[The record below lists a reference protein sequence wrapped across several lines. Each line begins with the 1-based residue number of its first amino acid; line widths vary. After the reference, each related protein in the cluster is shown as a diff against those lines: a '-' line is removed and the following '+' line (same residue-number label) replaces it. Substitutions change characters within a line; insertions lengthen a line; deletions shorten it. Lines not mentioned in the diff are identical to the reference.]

1 MRKKDKEE
9 ERERKRKRGC
19 KVMNLMLLMLASKGS
34 TNMHPNRLSTFLFL
48 SFFHI
53 HLASINIDGLKMK
66 KGYVKDREREGG
78 WGSKLTWR

>member
-53 HLASINIDGLKMK
+53 HLASINKHHQCVVDQPRC
-66 KGYVKDREREGG
+66 KGRKGRKDRVEG
-78 WGSKLTWR
+78 